1 MPKRPRSNTDSSAI
15 DPALDL
21 KPFLHDSD
29 EDPPSSPCSEEKP
42 RVKKSPKKDA
52 SKSPKE
58 KGGQKTPWN
67 AEEDAI
73 LVAILN
79 DLIKSAIWPLI
90 KADGRL
96 VHRGSSGVQYHAK
109 MLLSKGTGGKAK

>member
-29 EDPPSSPCSEEKP
+29 EDPPSSPCSEEKA

-58 KGGQKTPWN
+58 KGGQKTVSLVLSSQWSYGQN
-67 AEEDAI
+67 AVTQESVLTEA
-73 LVAILN
+73 VE
-79 DLIKSAIWPLI
+79 
-90 KADGRL
+90 R
-96 VHRGSSGVQYHAK
+96 
-109 MLLSKGTGGKAK
+109 